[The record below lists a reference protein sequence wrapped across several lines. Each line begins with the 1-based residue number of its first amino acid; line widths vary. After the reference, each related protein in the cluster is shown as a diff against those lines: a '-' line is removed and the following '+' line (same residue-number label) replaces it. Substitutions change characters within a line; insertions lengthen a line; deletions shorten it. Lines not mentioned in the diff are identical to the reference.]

1 MKYAAMNREQLL
13 AEKKAVEEQYSAYK
27 AKDLS
32 LNMARGKP
40 TPEQVKTAEGLLTN
54 IHDES
59 DYISEEGFDIL
70 NYGCLTGLVECR
82 RLLGD
87 VYGIPADK
95 IIIGNNSSLNLMFDY
110 LMQCYA
116 KGASK
121 ESKPWLLQGDVKF
134 LCVTPGY
141 DRHFGITEYL
151 GIQMVNVPMTEDGPD
166 MDLVEKLVKDP
177 MVKGMF
183 CVPQYSNPTGNT
195 YSDETVRRLAAMETA
210 EDFRIIWDNAYAIH
224 DLTNR
229 RDRVLDLLSECEKAG
244 HPERCVFFGS
254 TSKVSIPGAGIAFIA
269 ANEPNYSWI
278 LRRMKSQT
286 IGADKINQMR
296 HVKYFKN
303 AEGVSRHMEELA
315 EFITP
320 RFEIVLNTFQRDLAE
335 SDVASWTD
343 PNGGYFISLDV
354 MKGTA
359 GRVYALCKE
368 AGVTLTPVGATYPY
382 GKDADDT
389 NIRIAPTFPTEED
402 LQEATNVL
410 VLCVKLAALE
420 KLLEEN

>member
-121 ESKPWLLQGDVKF
+121 ESKPWPLQGDVKF

-244 HPERCVFFGS
+244 HPERCIFFGS
-254 TSKVSIPGAGIAFIA
+254 TSKVSIP
-269 ANEPNYSWI
+269 
-278 LRRMKSQT
+278 LTM
-286 IGADKINQMR
+286 DK
-296 HVKYFKN
+296 
-303 AEGVSRHMEELA
+303 
-315 EFITP
+315 
-320 RFEIVLNTFQRDLAE
+320 
-335 SDVASWTD
+335 
-343 PNGGYFISLDV
+343 
-354 MKGTA
+354 
-359 GRVYALCKE
+359 
-368 AGVTLTPVGATYPY
+368 
-382 GKDADDT
+382 
-389 NIRIAPTFPTEED
+389 
-402 LQEATNVL
+402 
-410 VLCVKLAALE
+410 
-420 KLLEEN
+420 

>member
-54 IHDES
+54 IQDES

>member
-1 MKYAAMNREQLL
+1 MNREQLL

-54 IHDES
+54 IHVES

-87 VYGIPADK
+87 VYGIPAEK

-166 MDLVEKLVKDP
+166 MDLVEELVKDP

-320 RFEIVLNTFQRDLAE
+320 RFEIVLDTFQRDLAE